1 MIQVIIPIYH
11 NYDLVYK
18 QIRHWNDQTSKEWTL
33 LFCDNTP
40 IESIKTI
47 PFSNI
52 DLMALRTDMASQQY
66 EQVQNK
72 IKWYTFNEF
81 DGIDGVRHG
90 SVIDYMV
97 KQATTKHVC
106 IQDSDFFWIDSQM
119 LTKAQ
124 NYFDLGYDAVGA
136 ELFYDDFGYVNDV
149 YPDRAGWKA
158 PCIFGMF
165 VRRDY
170 LLDKTFVCTNYEGKV
185 CKKETGWRVRKAM
198 IDDGLRMII
207 FNAVK
212 SQAQNG
218 TPCFKSWFYVGVD
231 YPGQVI
237 GFHLI
242 QGSGA
247 SSHIA
252 DQAYDKMIEFCK
264 VLNDKRIKIINRFFV

>member
-1 MIQVIIPIYH
+1 MIQIIIPIFH

-18 QIRHWNDQTSKEWTL
+18 QIQHWNEIVGEYEL

-40 IESIKTI
+40 KEFSKTI
-47 PFSNI
+47 PFDNI
-52 DLMALRTDMASQQY
+52 DLMAIRCDITSIQY
-66 EQVQNK
+66 TRLKNK
-72 IKWYTFNEF
+72 IKWYTFTDF
-81 DGIDGVRHG
+81 DGIDGIRHG

-97 KQATTKHVC
+97 KQATSDFVC
-106 IQDSDFFWIDSQM
+106 IQDSDFFWIDSQI
-119 LTKAQ
+119 LQKVV
-124 NYFDLGYDAVGA
+124 NYINLGYDVIGA
-136 ELFYDDFGYVNDV
+136 ELYYDDFGYVNDV

-165 VRRDY
+165 VKREY
-170 LLDKTFVCTNYEGKV
+170 LLDKTFISTHYEAKV

-212 SQAQNG
+212 SPLQNN

-231 YPGQVI
+231 YPGQII

-242 QGSGA
+242 QASGEM
-247 SSHIA
+247 SHLA
-252 DQAYDKMIEFCK
+252 NQAYEQMMKLCK
-264 VLNDKRIKIINRFFV
+264 LINSNVIKIVNRIFL